1 MKTLDPREYKF
12 TPFDNNGP
20 FAFLKMAN
28 LTSGP
33 TEDVR
38 FDRDLLTETDYDQNG
53 VSFQL
58 YGTCSIGEQAA
69 ILLSNGDVL
78 FCVVRGSAFTDTFH
92 SNENINMRYYLATPI
107 KN

>member
-1 MKTLDPREYKF
+1 MKTLDPRKYKF
-12 TPFDNNGP
+12 TSFDNNGP

-33 TEDVR
+33 TEDVE
-38 FDRDLLTETDYDQNG
+38 FDDDLFEKTDYTSNG
-53 VSFQL
+53 VRFSF
-58 YGTCSIGEQAA
+58 YGDGRITQQAA

-78 FCVVRGSAFTDTFH
+78 FCIVHGSAFGGTFNT
-92 SNENINMRYYLATPI
+92 NEHISMRYYLATPI